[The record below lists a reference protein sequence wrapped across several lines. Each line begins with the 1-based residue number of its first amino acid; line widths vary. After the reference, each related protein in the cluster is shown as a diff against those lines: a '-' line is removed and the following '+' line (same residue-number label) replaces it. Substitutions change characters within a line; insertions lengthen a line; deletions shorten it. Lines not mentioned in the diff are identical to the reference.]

1 MNKIFKL
8 FMLAVV
14 TLGFSGCYN
23 EFEEPAPAKVWT
35 KEDFSGSKLISI
47 KDFKQL
53 FYKEYGNGASSLGK
67 TLEITEDYV
76 ISGKVIS
83 SDQAGNVYKSVY
95 IYDESSESRSDS
107 GERIPGTGSAI
118 ELKLMVSNYVYF
130 HVGQTLFVKT
140 KGLAIGSYR
149 YMLSVGGMPTAEDIS
164 KGYANRNLES
174 TLFVDQHVFK
184 GELGRVT
191 EEDILVVNSND
202 YKTKLSDDALG
213 CLVRFEGLTYK
224 EGTFEKDKYPQYLET
239 TYPNG
244 STTADYANKYY
255 AEEGLTPTYAYSY
268 NGNRYYGSSLFCY
281 DNATTTSGNYIVRVS
296 GYSNFALQPLPSDG
310 ATGDITAIYTKY
322 SSKSGG
328 FIKYQ
333 LLINSINDINF

>member
-95 IYDESSESRSDS
+95 IYDESSES
-107 GERIPGTGSAI
+107 AI

-130 HVGQTLFVKT
+130 QLGQTLFVKT

-174 TLFVDQHVFK
+174 NLFVNQHVFK
-184 GELGRVT
+184 GELGSLT
-191 EEDILVVNSND
+191 ASDTLVVTANN
-202 YKTKLSDDALG
+202 YKTALNDDALG
-213 CLVRFEGLTYK
+213 RLVRFEGLTYK
-224 EGTFEKDKYPQYLET
+224 EGTFEKEKYPQYLET

>member
-53 FYKEYGNGASSLGK
+53 FYKEYGSGASSLGK
-67 TLEITEDYV
+67 TLEITDDYV

-95 IYDESSESRSDS
+95 IYDEASE
-107 GERIPGTGSAI
+107 SAI

-130 HVGQTLFVKT
+130 QLGQTLFVKT

-174 TLFVDQHVFK
+174 NLFVNQHVFK
-184 GELGRVT
+184 GELGSLT
-191 EEDILVVNSND
+191 ASDTLVVTPNNF
-202 YKTKLSDDALG
+202 KTALNDDALG
-213 CLVRFEGLTYK
+213 RLVRFEGLTYK
-224 EGTFEKDKYPQYLET
+224 EGTFDGDKYPQYLET

-244 STTADYANKYY
+244 STTADYVNKYY

-268 NGNRYYGSSLFCY
+268 DGNRYYGSSLFCY

-328 FIKYQ
+328 YIKYQ
-333 LLINSINDINF
+333 LLLNSMNDINF

>member
-95 IYDESSESRSDS
+95 IYDETSE
-107 GERIPGTGSAI
+107 SAI

-130 HVGQTLFVKT
+130 QLGQTLFVKT

-174 TLFVDQHVFK
+174 NLFVNQHVFK
-184 GELGRVT
+184 GELGSLT
-191 EEDILVVNSND
+191 ASDTLVVTPNNF
-202 YKTKLSDDALG
+202 KTALNDDALG
-213 CLVRFEGLTYK
+213 RLVRFEGLTYK
-224 EGTFEKDKYPQYLET
+224 EGTFDGDKYPQYLET

-244 STTADYANKYY
+244 STTADYVNKYY

-268 NGNRYYGSSLFCY
+268 DGNRYYGSSLFCY

-296 GYSNFALQPLPSDG
+296 GYSNFALQPLPNNG

-328 FIKYQ
+328 YIKYQ
-333 LLINSINDINF
+333 LLLNSMNDINF